1 LNFDG
6 RERFMEA
13 RSKASQQDLIARLTG
28 REDDLLP
35 YEAIAQVLQAHQQIP
50 HRSPQTIPLER
61 IVGSVGRYRD
71 FTRSFMPRQGINIE
85 RWASIDAAMNRMEG
99 LPPIDV
105 FQVGDVYFVAD
116 GNHRVSVARMN
127 GAKEI
132 EANVTEIPVDVD
144 LQPGDSLDQAII
156 KAECAHF
163 LLQTKLSERC
173 ESVGIEFTRPGGYT
187 QLLEQVRVHR
197 HFMHIEHLDMW
208 EINFEEAAEDWYQEV
223 YRPIVAAIQRQELL
237 ERFPGRT
244 AADLYIFVSE
254 RIFDLQ
260 KQSGRVVTPDEVV
273 GMLAQE
279 TRPTLLRAVLH
290 ALSRFTELAGQN
302 AVPVGV
308 EADLALAPLTAGT
321 LAALTAGEGKS
332 AE

>member
-1 LNFDG
+1 MDFDA
-6 RERFMEA
+6 RQRFMEA
-13 RSKASQQDLIARLTG
+13 RSKAGQQDLISRLTG
-28 REDDLLP
+28 REDDLIP
-35 YEAIAQVLQAHQQIP
+35 YEAIAQVLQAHEQIP
-50 HRSPQTIPLER
+50 HRSPQMIPLER

-71 FTRSFMPRQGINIE
+71 FTRGFMPRQGVRVE
-85 RWASIDAAMNRMEG
+85 RWASIDAAMNRLEG

-105 FQVGDVYFVAD
+105 FQVGEVYFVAD

-127 GAKEI
+127 GAKAI
-132 EANVTEIPVDVD
+132 EANVTEIAVDVN
-144 LQPGDSLDQAII
+144 LQPGDTLDQAII

-163 LLQTKLSERC
+163 LRQTKLGERC
-173 ESVGIEFTRPGGYT
+173 GKLGIEFTRPGGFT
-187 QLLEQVRVHR
+187 QLLEHIRVHR
-197 HFMHIEHLDMW
+197 HFMHIDHPDMW
-208 EINFEEAAEDWYQEV
+208 EISFEEAAEDWYQEV
-223 YRPIVAAIQRQELL
+223 YCPIVTAIQRQNLL

-254 RIFDLQ
+254 RIFGLRIE
-260 KQSGRVVTPDEVV
+260 SGRAVTPDEAV

-308 EADLALAPLTAGT
+308 EADLALASLAAGP
-321 LAALTAGEGKS
+321 LAALAAGEGRS

>member
-1 LNFDG
+1 LNIDA

-13 RSKASQQDLIARLTG
+13 RNKAGQQDLIARLTG
-28 REDDLLP
+28 RDDDLIP
-35 YEAIAQVLQAHQQIP
+35 YEAIAQVLHAHEQIP
-50 HRSPQTIPLER
+50 HRGPQTIPLER

-71 FTRSFMPRQGINIE
+71 FTRSFMPREAVNIG
-85 RWASIDAAMNRMEG
+85 RWARIDAAMNRMEG

-105 FQVGDVYFVAD
+105 FQVGEVYFVAD

-127 GAKEI
+127 GAKAI
-132 EANVTEIPVDVD
+132 EANVTEIAVDVD
-144 LQPGDSLDQAII
+144 LQPGDTLDQAII

-163 LLQTKLSERC
+163 LIETKLGERC
-173 ESVGIEFTRPGGYT
+173 GNLGIEFTRPGGYT
-187 QLLEQVRVHR
+187 QLLEHIRVHR
-197 HFMHIEHLDMW
+197 HFMHIDHLDMW
-208 EINFEEAAEDWYQEV
+208 EINFEQAAEDWYQEV
-223 YRPIVAAIQRQELL
+223 YRPIVAAIQRQGLL

-254 RIFDLQ
+254 RIFDIQ
-260 KQSGRVVTPDEVV
+260 KQSGRAVTPDEAV

-279 TRPTLLRAVLH
+279 TRPTLLRALLH

-302 AVPVGV
+302 VVPVGV
-308 EADLALAPLTAGT
+308 GADLGLAPLTAGP
-321 LAALTAGEGKS
+321 LAALTTGEGLS